1 MLMEENSSKFSNA
14 IQTKQTNITANY
26 CENESPKKA
35 KREVHPPTSPR
46 TKLAQYY
53 ANDRALCCTALAPGD
68 TESTNHPSNST
79 NHPGNTTH
87 SVIERAGDASES
99 SGSWLEARLAGGCTA
114 NSEQSST
121 PSNKPGDGFL
131 IHRTNL
137 QNKRDREATDC
148 SGAFRCTVPTTS
160 KRASTENSALH
171 HTAPTISN
179 RASTDNGVCFH
190 TALGN
195 SKRASNRDTVIEPLV
210 DQSIETGEDVVA
222 TTVEALVSPALRV
235 VEKTNARKEFVSQ
248 LAGNASARFRVTA
261 PSKLVTIDETSTT
274 STCTST
280 GTDDSLVLPTI
291 LEALVSPMVAHKMTR
306 RPKNLLRGQTV
317 AVQGRMDAEC
327 ILDNKLQDVTS
338 TFTQYDEDSNG
349 KLSVEEF
356 QKFLGDQGIT
366 IDIPDVQQAVAM
378 IGHSSLLASP
388 NSVDLASFTELVAHG
403 LRAEALREEAN
414 CGYPKEEVDVLR
426 RVFDAYDGNNT
437 GVMEAAELG
446 NLLQDM
452 GQAPQTFSEQENLRA
467 VLERIL
473 GGHLRPLRFRDFLEL
488 SKILETTSI
497 GSGGK
502 DQQDYQPETARRSSD
517 RIEIARR
524 VGLTMADVSQLENI
538 FDDAQNGI
546 NRMLST
552 TEMYQLL
559 KSRLRLKAAEGERE
573 TQVRSTIE
581 KCKGPAGSLDFED
594 FMVIVGD
601 LVDNNLATVAFI
613 LGQDSTQHLLG
624 RMANLIK

>member
-1 MLMEENSSKFSNA
+1 MLMEERFQIKENSSKFSNA
-14 IQTKQTNITANY
+14 ITANY
-26 CENESPKKA
+26 CEND
-35 KREVHPPTSPR
+35 
-46 TKLAQYY
+46 
-53 ANDRALCCTALAPGD
+53 ANDRPLCCTALAPSD
-68 TESTNHPSNST
+68 TESTNHR
-79 NHPGNTTH
+79 GNTTD
-87 SVIERAGDASES
+87 SVIERASDASES
-99 SGSWLEARLAGGCTA
+99 GGSWLEARLAGGSTA
-114 NSEQSST
+114 NSEQFSST
-121 PSNKPGDGFL
+121 SSNKPGDGFL

-137 QNKRDREATDC
+137 QNKRDRKATDC
-148 SGAFRCTVPTTS
+148 SGALSCTVPTTS
-160 KRASTENSALH
+160 KRASTDNSALR
-171 HTAPTISN
+171 HTTPTISN
-179 RASTDNGVCFH
+179 RALTDDEVRSL

-195 SKRASNRDTVIEPLV
+195 SIRAHTRDTVIEPLS
-210 DQSIETGEDVVA
+210 DKSIETGEDVVA
-222 TTVEALVSPALRV
+222 TTVEALVSPALRLV
-235 VEKTNARKEFVSQ
+235 QKTNARKEFEAQ
-248 LAGNASARFRVTA
+248 LSRNASSRASAFRVTA
-261 PSKLVTIDETSTT
+261 PSKMVTIDETAP
-274 STCTST
+274 TCSST
-280 GTDDSLVLPTI
+280 GTDDSMVATLV
-291 LEALVSPMVAHKMTR
+291 EALVSPMVAHKMTR

-317 AVQGRMDAEC
+317 AVQGRLDAEC

-356 QKFLGDQGIT
+356 QKFLGDQGIA

-414 CGYPKEEVDVLR
+414 CGYSTEDVGVLR
-426 RVFDAYDGNNT
+426 RVFDAYDVNNT

-488 SKILETTSI
+488 SKILETTCI

-502 DQQDYQPETARRSSD
+502 DQQDYQPERRSSD

-524 VGLTMADVSQLENI
+524 VGLTMADVAHLENI
-538 FDDAQNGI
+538 FDDALIGM

-552 TEMYQLL
+552 TEVYELL

-573 TQVRSTIE
+573 MQVRSTIE

-601 LVDNNLATVAFI
+601 LVDNNLATVDKI
-613 LGQDSTQHLLG
+613 LGQDATQHLLG